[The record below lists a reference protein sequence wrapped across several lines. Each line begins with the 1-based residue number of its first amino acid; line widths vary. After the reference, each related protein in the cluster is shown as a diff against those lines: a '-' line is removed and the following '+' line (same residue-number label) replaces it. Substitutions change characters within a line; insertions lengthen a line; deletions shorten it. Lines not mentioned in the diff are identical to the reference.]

1 MNAFNIE
8 GFSIV
13 PLAVAFLT
21 GVAGPALVTY
31 IKHKLNLKKAVE
43 LLKRRNDFNLTIDTQ
58 QKINKTLNEIQ
69 QKHGLDRIWI
79 AQFHN
84 GGNFYPG
91 NKSMKK
97 LSVTFE
103 ATKPGISTDILKL
116 QNLPVSFF
124 SSVLQIMNTEQIGYI
139 VETENSHDNAFA
151 DFWVSRGITRYYLFP
166 VICIEGGFIA
176 VLGVDYINRDDK
188 LPVELYEDLEIE
200 AKQLS
205 GYVAI
210 VSVERH

>member
-103 ATKPGISTDILKL
+103 STKPGISTDILKL

-124 SSVLQIMNTEQIGYI
+124 SSVLQIMNTEQIGYV

-151 DFWVSRGITRYYLFP
+151 DFWVSRGITRSYLFP

-176 VLGVDYINRDDK
+176 VLGVDYINRNDT

-200 AKQLS
+200 AKLLS

-210 VSVERH
+210 VSVEKH

>member
-1 MNAFNIE
+1 MKAFDIE

-103 ATKPGISTDILKL
+103 STKPGISTDILKL

-124 SSVLQIMNTEQIGYI
+124 SSVLQVMNTEQIGYV

-151 DFWVSRGITRYYLFP
+151 DFWVSRGITRSYLFP

-176 VLGVDYINRDDK
+176 VLGVDYINRNEK

-205 GYVAI
+205 GYVAT
-210 VSVERH
+210 VSVER

>member
-8 GFSIV
+8 GFHII

-103 ATKPGISTDILKL
+103 STKPGISTDILKL

-124 SSVLQIMNTEQIGYI
+124 SSVLQIMNTEQIGYV

-151 DFWVSRGITRYYLFP
+151 DFWVSRGITRSYLFP

-210 VSVERH
+210 VSVEKH

>member
-1 MNAFNIE
+1 MKAFDIE
-8 GFSIV
+8 GFGII
-13 PLAVAFLT
+13 PLTVAFLT
-21 GVAGPALVTY
+21 GIAGPALVTY

-103 ATKPGISTDILKL
+103 STKPGISTDILKL

-124 SSVLQIMNTEQIGYI
+124 SSVLQVMNTEQIGYV

-151 DFWVSRGITRYYLFP
+151 DFWVSRGITRSYLFP

-176 VLGVDYINRDDK
+176 VLGVDYINRNEK

-205 GYVAI
+205 GYVAT
-210 VSVERH
+210 VSVER

>member
-151 DFWVSRGITRYYLFP
+151 DFWVSRGITRSYLFP

>member
-151 DFWVSRGITRYYLFP
+151 DFWVSRGITRSYLFP

-210 VSVERH
+210 VSVEKH

>member
-1 MNAFNIE
+1 MKAFDIE

-103 ATKPGISTDILKL
+103 STKPGISTDILKL

-124 SSVLQIMNTEQIGYI
+124 SSVLQIMNKEQIGYV
-139 VETENSHDNAFA
+139 VETENSYDNAFA
-151 DFWVSRGITRYYLFP
+151 DFWVSRGITRSYLFP

-210 VSVERH
+210 VSVEKH

>member
-1 MNAFNIE
+1 MNAPELGFNLLPI
-8 GFSIV
+8 I
-13 PLAVAFLT
+13 AAFFT
-21 GVAGPALVTY
+21 GVAGPVIVTFV
-31 IKHKLNLKKAVE
+31 KHTLSVRRVNE
-43 LLKRRNDFNLTIDTQ
+43 LHKRRNDFNVTIDTQ
-58 QKINKTLNEIQ
+58 QKINKTLNDIQ
-69 QKHGLDRIWI
+69 QKHDLDRIWI

-103 ATKPGISTDILKL
+103 STRPGVSTDILKL
-116 QNLPVSFF
+116 QSLPVSFF
-124 SSVLQIMNTEQIGYI
+124 SSVLQVMNVEQVGYI
-139 VETENSHDNAFA
+139 VETEDTEDNAFK
-151 DFWVSRGITRYYLFP
+151 DFWLSRGITRSYLFP

-188 LPVELYEDLEIE
+188 LPKDLYRDLEVE

-205 GYVAI
+205 GYVAM
-210 VSVERH
+210 VSVEKH

>member
-1 MNAFNIE
+1 MKAFDIE
-8 GFSIV
+8 GFGII
-13 PLAVAFLT
+13 PLTVAFLT
-21 GVAGPALVTY
+21 GIAGPALVTY

-103 ATKPGISTDILKL
+103 STKPGISTDILKL

-124 SSVLQIMNTEQIGYI
+124 SSVLQIMNTEQIGYV

-151 DFWVSRGITRYYLFP
+151 DFWVSRGITRSYLFP

-176 VLGVDYINRDDK
+176 VLGVDYINRNEK

-205 GYVAI
+205 GYVAT
-210 VSVERH
+210 VSVER

>member
-8 GFSIV
+8 GFNII

-103 ATKPGISTDILKL
+103 STKPGISTDILKL

-124 SSVLQIMNTEQIGYI
+124 SSVLQIMNTEQIGYV

-151 DFWVSRGITRYYLFP
+151 DFWVSRGITRSYLFP

-176 VLGVDYINRDDK
+176 VLGVDYINRNDT

-200 AKQLS
+200 AKLLS

-210 VSVERH
+210 VSVEKH